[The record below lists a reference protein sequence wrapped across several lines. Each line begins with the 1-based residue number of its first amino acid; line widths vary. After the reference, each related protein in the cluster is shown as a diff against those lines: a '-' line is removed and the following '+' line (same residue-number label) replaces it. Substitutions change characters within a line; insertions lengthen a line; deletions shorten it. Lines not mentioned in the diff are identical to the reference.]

1 VIRRRRRS
9 AKKRNAQLGR
19 VGSVFVM
26 VNKIYSK

>member
-19 VGSVFVM
+19 GGSVFAM
-26 VNKIYSK
+26 VSKNQ